1 MREDRHK
8 GVEEEE
14 TPTKARSEEA
24 PNTEES
30 MPQEEE
36 EVELWPRAMA
46 LDVKLACHNFKVP
59 HTLTRNVNIRARA
72 TPSKDL

>member
-24 PNTEES
+24 PNTEEI

-36 EVELWPRAMA
+36 ELWPRAMA
-46 LDVKLACHNFKVP
+46 LDVKLACHNFKDP
-59 HTLTRNVNIRARA
+59 HTLTTNLNIRARA